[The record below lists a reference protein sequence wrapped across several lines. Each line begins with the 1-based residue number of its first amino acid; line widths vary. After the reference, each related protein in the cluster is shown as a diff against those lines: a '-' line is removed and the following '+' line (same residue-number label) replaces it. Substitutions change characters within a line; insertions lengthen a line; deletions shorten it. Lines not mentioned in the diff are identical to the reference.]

1 MKTLLISVLVVCIG
15 ITCFAVDNRF
25 LYPLGTVKNV
35 QAFSIDVE
43 AGQVLVRNQNRI
55 WVYTTFNAWQPRLEA
70 AFISVNPIEDVN
82 FLGGNHIYI
91 SSNEPTNTIVSVDS
105 LNQFGKL
112 IFTNTVIGD
121 RLTREGATLY
131 VADRYRGIDI
141 INVGRGGANDLI
153 SNFSEKWGI
162 RDFVAQFPYL
172 YALNDFGLVTVDIS
186 DLSNPISLATN
197 YQINE
202 ASKIVKHGDYLYI
215 GAEKNLLVISVR
227 DVEKPILV
235 SQFRFSNEI
244 QGLAIKDNRLFIA
257 QGRGGVKI
265 LSVENPSKLED
276 LNTFYPP
283 YPVYD
288 IALEN
293 DYIFIAMGKDGW
305 MIYEYR

>member
-1 MKTLLISVLVVCIG
+1 
-15 ITCFAVDNRF
+15 
-25 LYPLGTVKNV
+25 
-35 QAFSIDVE
+35 
-43 AGQVLVRNQNRI
+43 
-55 WVYTTFNAWQPRLEA
+55 
-70 AFISVNPIEDVN
+70 
-82 FLGGNHIYI
+82 
-91 SSNEPTNTIVSVDS
+91 
-105 LNQFGKL
+105 
-112 IFTNTVIGD
+112 
-121 RLTREGATLY
+121 
-131 VADRYRGIDI
+131 
-141 INVGRGGANDLI
+141 
-153 SNFSEKWGI
+153 
-162 RDFVAQFPYL
+162 
-172 YALNDFGLVTVDIS
+172 
-186 DLSNPISLATN
+186 
-197 YQINE
+197 
-202 ASKIVKHGDYLYI
+202 VKHGDYLYI

-227 DVEKPILV
+227 DAEKPILV